1 MKLDFSNFNALKG
14 CLFLPAPG
22 QVYADLAG
30 ELAILNQTTG
40 IYYGLDPV
48 GARIWTLIA
57 EGNTVGEIRAILC
70 DEYDVD
76 GKQVEADLTTLL
88 SDLQA
93 KGLILVAPTGDVKG
107 AGPKVRG

>member
-1 MKLDFSNFNALKG
+1 MNQDFSNFNALRG
-14 CLFLPAPG
+14 CHFQPAPG

-57 EGNTVGEIRAILC
+57 EGNTVAEIRATLI
-70 DEYDVD
+70 DEYEVD
-76 GKQVEADLTTLL
+76 GKQLEADLTRLL
-88 SDLQA
+88 SDLAA
-93 KGLILVAPTGDVKG
+93 KGLIETAPAGDVKG
-107 AGPKVRG
+107 AGPKARG

>member
-1 MKLDFSNFNALKG
+1 MNLDFSNFNTLRG
-14 CLFLPAPG
+14 CHFQPTPG

-40 IYYGLDPV
+40 IYYGLDSV

-57 EGNTVGEIRAILC
+57 DGSTVGEIRAILI

-76 GKQVEADLTTLL
+76 GKQVEADLIMLL
-88 SDLQA
+88 SDLKE
-93 KGLILVAPTGDVKG
+93 KGLIEVASCS
-107 AGPKVRG
+107 